1 MAVVEV
7 RERPP
12 STADVNGKEQAAAPA
27 VPIAVN
33 APHMTRAQREALIA
47 LRRSHVTEWQ
57 ADLEQLP
64 HFNPAYPYDIAHEYD
79 LDWTTDPDYSHDAV
93 TRLELN
99 EDGTVSPEKPK
110 NRFLNVAMLT
120 TLLAALGRR
129 VVLEPRL
136 HFGPEQGAAAGLYTK
151 LRKPSIQVEPDLAVL
166 APGTVLSD
174 RQIWDTSYDID
185 VAAGHPVP
193 ALVGELLS
201 DSTAARDLGGKRQ
214 LYEHLGIAEYVL
226 CDVLGGLLDPDA
238 PDAPP
243 GMVVYRLENGVYRES
258 RVAGT
263 DPAVFRSDVLGG
275 LVRLLPPRD
284 PVQARQDFRFQ
295 WWDEAYRYWRD
306 ARTDEERERKRAEQE
321 RERAEQ
327 ERERAEQERER
338 AEQERTQAEQERTQL
353 AVALLDAY
361 LGSMLPPADLDR
373 ITAHWHRHGPP
384 DNVQD
389 RILQVRQAPHAWQ
402 SLLRPDKPDP
412 DHGPDHTPPPR
423 GW

>member
-1 MAVVEV
+1 MAAVEV
-7 RERPP
+7 REHPP
-12 STADVNGKEQAAAPA
+12 ITADANGKEQAAAPA

-33 APHMTRAQREALIA
+33 DPHMTRAQREALIA
-47 LRRSHVTEWQ
+47 LRRDHVAEWQ
-57 ADLEQLP
+57 TDLEQLP

-99 EDGTVSPEKPK
+99 EDGTVSPETPK

-166 APGTVLSD
+166 VPGTVLSD
-174 RQIWDTSYDID
+174 HQIWDTSYDID

-201 DSTAARDLGGKRQ
+201 NSTAARDLGGKRR

-226 CDVLGGLLDPDA
+226 CDVLGGLLNPEA

-243 GMVVYRLENGVYRES
+243 GMVVYRLEDGIYRES

-263 DPAVFRSDVLGG
+263 DPAVFRSDVFGG

-295 WWDEAYRYWRD
+295 WWDEAQRYWRD
-306 ARTDEERERKRAEQE
+306 TRTDEEREREQ
-321 RERAEQ
+321 
-327 ERERAEQERER
+327 
-338 AEQERTQAEQERTQL
+338 AEQERTQAEQERTLL
-353 AVALLDAY
+353 AVALLEAQV
-361 LGSMLPPADLDR
+361 GSMLPPADLDR
-373 ITAHWHRHGPP
+373 ITTHWHRHGPP

-389 RILQVRQAPHAWQ
+389 RILHVRQAPHAWQ
-402 SLLRPDKPDP
+402 SLLRPDKPNH

-423 GW
+423 GR